1 LAKPG
6 SAESDT
12 HPMRD
17 EPIDAAHRRRTL
29 RRNRPY
35 LAAALLTTLCVRLAS
50 ADDFAF
56 GRRIFQDKAQCVFCH
71 GWAGDGAGAPQSSGG
86 AANLREAKLTREQ
99 LIEVISCG
107 RPGAAMP
114 RFDDQAYAEKRCYGG
129 VTEAALGQDLP
140 PLPPGSL
147 LQRREIEALI
157 DFLQAKII
165 NRGPITR
172 EECLE
177 ALGDRAARSCAQ
189 YPEHP

>member
-1 LAKPG
+1 MRMTAIDTGRRQWKLQRYQVCVAASLLA
-6 SAESDT
+6 
-12 HPMRD
+12 
-17 EPIDAAHRRRTL
+17 IL
-29 RRNRPY
+29 LVRP
-35 LAAALLTTLCVRLAS
+35 AS

-71 GWAGDGAGAPQSSGG
+71 GWAGDGAGAPQSSGS
-86 AANLREAKLTREQ
+86 AANLRETKLTRDQ
-99 LIEVISCG
+99 LVEVISCG
-107 RPGAAMP
+107 LPGQAMP

-129 VTEAALGQDLP
+129 VTEAALGQNLP

-147 LQRREIEALI
+147 LQSREIEALV

-172 EECLE
+172 GECIE

>member
-1 LAKPG
+1 MLRKRSIAGLA
-6 SAESDT
+6 
-12 HPMRD
+12 
-17 EPIDAAHRRRTL
+17 IL
-29 RRNRPY
+29 L
-35 LAAALLTTLCVRLAS
+35 LAATSMRVARAE
-50 ADDFAF
+50 DFAF

-86 AANLREAKLTREQ
+86 AANLRETKLTREQ

-107 RPGAAMP
+107 RPGQAMP

-129 VTEAALGQDLP
+129 ITEAALGQDLP

-147 LQRREIEALI
+147 LQGREIEALV

-165 NRGPITR
+165 SRGPITR
-172 EECLE
+172 DECLE
-177 ALGDRAARSCAQ
+177 AFGERAAHSCAQ

>member
-17 EPIDAAHRRRTL
+17 EPINAAQGRRAL
-29 RRNRPY
+29 RRNRLC
-35 LAAALLTTLCVRLAS
+35 LAAALLTTLSVRLAG

-86 AANLREAKLTREQ
+86 AANLRETKLTREQ

-129 VTEAALGQDLP
+129 VTEPALGHDLP

-147 LQRREIEALI
+147 LQRREIEALV

-172 EECLE
+172 DECLE
-177 ALGDRAARSCAQ
+177 AFGDRAARSCAQ